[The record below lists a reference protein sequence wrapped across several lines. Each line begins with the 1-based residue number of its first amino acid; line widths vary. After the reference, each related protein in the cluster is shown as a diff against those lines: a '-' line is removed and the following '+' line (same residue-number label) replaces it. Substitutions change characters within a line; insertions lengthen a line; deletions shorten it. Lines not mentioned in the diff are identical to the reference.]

1 MSQAE
6 ELLAT
11 LSGEGATVNVDTS
24 DEHMVIGNDRI
35 VMVPNSLKRLAVQ
48 YDHDIETVTF
58 DCPRYWDDHDMSQM
72 KIYINYMRADKA
84 LGMYIA
90 QNVEVDPVDS
100 SIMHFTWT
108 ISRNVSEVKGN
119 IAFLVCV
126 KNADEEGNEIN
137 HWNSELCKECYISE
151 GMECEEDL
159 VAMYPDFV
167 TEMLQRMDYVESIAT
182 PVSMQEYVDDY
193 FVNHPNKVQDHVD
206 AYFAAN
212 PPTNATSVQ
221 QYVNDYLIAHP
232 DVVENLV
239 DAYMNDNPEKMQ
251 EYVDEYFSNDEVT
264 IEHINTFIEENMAD
278 LIANGLLEIT
288 KLHSIEKNGS
298 ASPTARGRALLES
311 IEGHSY
317 NAVYSGKNLLDISSG
332 KAAERGVTFD
342 TIYDKNGRPY
352 NVKVTGSVKEGHD
365 EDLYTI
371 LSSTS
376 SFPLWAQKGVEY
388 TAFVNNVGVSG
399 LQMQVYEYLN
409 DKWTHLGSANTK
421 VNFVISDAATGLMVR
436 LKVSKGYTVNAYAYP
451 MIVLATET
459 DLSFAPYN
467 MGWGSPSPDYPEVIE
482 SACDSGW
489 FDGEWISG
497 GLRIADGAEYAS
509 TSYMRSNKIKCDEND
524 TVLFDCGNN
533 EVATRIFFYS
543 DTSFISAKYNTNGN
557 SYVESVAPSGTTY
570 CRLVVYR
577 DGIVNDDV
585 KNTYVT
591 INGTYALKL
600 KAVGKNLVDIDE
612 TTMGVNYGV
621 DFSLLAD
628 GGISLNGLCAQTS
641 WWTVSKL
648 NLKVGKYRITG
659 CPSGG
664 TTTTYSHGVGLK
676 NSDGTKNR
684 DINEYGDGNN
694 VVFEIT
700 DSDME
705 RGVYAIV
712 YIKINKDVHYDNI
725 TFYPMLRKCDANG
738 NPICDDTYEPYQ
750 ENILTIPLKEP
761 LRSIGETKDDI
772 CMVDGVYGVMRRVK
786 YVTDKDL
793 TWTAYTPSIGFTM
806 GVVMTTAD
814 FTDRLVDNTCKDNAL
829 CSHFGGWPV
838 DSLNIENKM
847 SYIGKF
853 ALHSATHYYNYGYF
867 FWNHPMIDFTATEV
881 LAQWNSWRSDKVID
895 IYYKINPVFEPF
907 EDQSVFYE
915 IPSYDEA
922 TNISIVEDSENV
934 KPIINI
940 RLPKNEDGSLLTVDY
955 TTSKRNEAV
964 LADGRVKFRVTED
977 GELEASIFVEE
988 EV

>member
-24 DEHMVIGNDRI
+24 DEHMIIGNDRI

-251 EYVDEYFSNDEVT
+251 EYVDEYFSNDDVT

-317 NAVYSGKNLLDISSG
+317 QAVYSGKNFLDISSG
-332 KAAERGVTFD
+332 KAAGRGVTFD

-352 NVKVTGSVKEGHD
+352 NVKVTGSVNEGHD

-388 TAFVNNVGVSG
+388 TAFVNKVGVSG

-409 DKWTHLGSANTK
+409 DKWTHLCSANSK
-421 VNFVISDAATGLMVR
+421 SNFTISDAATGLMVR

-489 FDGEWISG
+489 FDGEWLQGAYSST
-497 GLRIADGAEYAS
+497 DG
-509 TSYMRSNKIKCDEND
+509 SYSSDNAYCICGKNKIPCKSGDVIVIDFERESHIIPQ
-524 TVLFDCGNN
+524 VRYWNN
-533 EVATRIFFYS
+533 
-543 DTSFISAKYNTNGN
+543 G
-557 SYVESVAPSGTTY
+557 SYVSY
-570 CRLVVYR
+570 
-577 DGIVNDDV
+577 DGNKDSYIVPDGVNEFAILIQDMRTPTMTPD
-585 KNTYVT
+585 KIRKISVT
-591 INGTYALKL
+591 INGTYALRL
-600 KAVGKNLVDIDE
+600 KSVGKNLVSCSDLTFAASSQDTKLVVDNIALSAGTYTLSWTQSVTMESNTRNTPRCDLSEGAPLYMIVGANANLSAGRKSWTFTLSEDDTVSIKYWLHTPSVE
-612 TTMGVNYGV
+612 TTMS
-621 DFSLLAD
+621 DFQL
-628 GGISLNGLCAQTS
+628 
-641 WWTVSKL
+641 
-648 NLKVGKYRITG
+648 
-659 CPSGG
+659 
-664 TTTTYSHGVGLK
+664 
-676 NSDGTKNR
+676 
-684 DINEYGDGNN
+684 
-694 VVFEIT
+694 
-700 DSDME
+700 E
-705 RGVYAIV
+705 RGSEAT
-712 YIKINKDVHYDNI
+712 D
-725 TFYPMLRKCDANG
+725 
-738 NPICDDTYEPYQ
+738 YEPYQ
-750 ENILTIPLKEP
+750 EHILTIPLKEP
-761 LRSIGETKDDI
+761 LRNIGETKDEI
-772 CMVDGVYGVMRRVK
+772 CMVDGVYGVMRRIK
-786 YVTDKDL
+786 HVTDKDL
-793 TWTAYTPSIGFTM
+793 TWTAYTPSIGFTL
-806 GVVMTTAD
+806 GVVMTTPD
-814 FTDRLVDNTCKDNAL
+814 FTDRLIDNTSKGNAL

-853 ALHSATHYYNYGYF
+853 GLHSAAHYYNYGYF
-867 FWNHPMIDFTATEV
+867 FWNNMFVGYTAAEV
-881 LAQWNSWRSDKVID
+881 LAEWNSWRSDKVID
-895 IYYKINPVFEPF
+895 IYYLINPVFEPF

-934 KPIINI
+934 KPIVNI